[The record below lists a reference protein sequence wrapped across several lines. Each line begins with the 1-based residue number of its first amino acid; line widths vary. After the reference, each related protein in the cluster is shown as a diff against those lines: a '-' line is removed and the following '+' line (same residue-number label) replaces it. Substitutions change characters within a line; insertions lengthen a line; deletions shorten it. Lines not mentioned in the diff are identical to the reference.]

1 WFESRPRSFETA
13 RLNRRDF
20 YAPTRTAMHY
30 VYDIVVDTKY
40 HTIRVADLDGRFRVS
55 RHNSARLKPSVER

>member
-1 WFESRPRSFETA
+1 
-13 RLNRRDF
+13 
-20 YAPTRTAMHY
+20 MHY